1 MDTGIFWNL
10 IDYSWGEPP
19 TMACRDERLTRLL
32 TRFEVAEIVEFQRL
46 KDQFLRKLDT
56 FDVLAA
62 HNLLMGGSGGGDS
75 YFYFL
80 HWIIGL
86 GEEAYESVLDNAD
99 ALIDLPL
106 PTPIGDYRGWENW
119 PEWEALI
126 SIADDAYSR
135 VTDSELGDYG
145 CPRDITDSLSDPDT
159 GGVQWDIGDRAEL
172 SRRLPR
178 LYAAAE
184 PKLPDWFR

>member
-1 MDTGIFWNL
+1 MDAGIFWNL
-10 IDYSWGEPP
+10 IDHSWGKPQ
-19 TMACRDERLTRLL
+19 TLAGRDERLVRMLM
-32 TRFEVAEIVEFQRL
+32 RFEAAEIVEFQRL
-46 KDQFLRKLDT
+46 KDQFLRNLDT

-86 GEEAYESVLDNAD
+86 GEEAHESVLDAAD
-99 ALIDLPL
+99 ALVELPL
-106 PTPIGDYRGWENW
+106 PTPIGNYRGWEAW
-119 PEWEALI
+119 PEWETLI

-135 VTDSELGDYG
+135 LTGTELGDYG
-145 CPRDITDSLSDPDT
+145 CPRDVTRSLSAPET
-159 GGVQWDIGDRAEL
+159 GGAWWDIGDRAEL

-184 PKLPDWFR
+184 LNLPERL